1 MNKLINDHRLILIL
15 VVACILFIILIAA
28 TDEKPIVVSYYGE
41 QTNLRQLESEIK
53 TLSCDDHLG
62 QGILTCYNTFEEML
76 QANNCKI
83 GSNRGEIFC
92 GSDSLIGTKDTAADV
107 VSTEGINGTLYATLW
122 KDVYY
127 EGSSRALYQD
137 YNDLNSIYFNDE
149 TSSVTVS
156 SSTIIFRHV
165 NFYQGLPLYSSVD
178 DLRDY
183 NFNDETSSVARG
195 IYR

>member
-1 MNKLINDHRLILIL
+1 MDKTKNKKRLIPALVVTCILVLIL
-15 VVACILFIILIAA
+15 VAA
-28 TDEKPIVVSYYGE
+28 TDEKTIIVSYYGE
-41 QTNLRQLESEIK
+41 EANLRQLESNIK
-53 TLSCDDHLG
+53 TLSCDDHIG
-62 QGILTCYNTFEEML
+62 KGILTCYNTFEEML

-92 GSDSLIGTKDTAADV
+92 GLDSLAGKKDTTAEAE
-107 VSTEGINGTLYATLW
+107 SSKGINGTLYATLW

-127 EGSSRALYQD
+127 EGSSRSLYQD
-137 YNDLNSIYFNDE
+137 YNDLNSINFNDE

-156 SSTIIFRHV
+156 SSTTIFRHI

-183 NFNDETSSVARG
+183 NFNDVTSSVARG